1 MAIPG
6 INRFVFVIFRLQAD
20 RVGFVEV
27 ALDRRFFANEG
38 DDDFAV
44 FCRFLAADDE
54 LVAFEDAGVLHAV
67 PLDDEHEAVVIA
79 DEVRRE
85 GVDVFDTFF
94 SKDGG
99 TGPDL
104 ADQGQG
110 DDFLG
115 PPRTFVE
122 EFDGPVLGWV
132 AADIAQIF
140 QAVEIAVDRRR

>member
-27 ALDRRFFANEG
+27 ALDRRFLANEG

-44 FCRFLAADDE
+44 FCRFLSADDE
-54 LVAFEDAGVLHAV
+54 LVAFEDTGVLHAV

-79 DEVRRE
+79 DEVGRE
-85 GVDVFDTFF
+85 RVDVFHAFF
-94 SKDGG
+94 GKDRGA
-99 TGPDL
+99 GPDL
-104 ADQGQG
+104 PDQGQG
-110 DDFLG
+110 DDLLG
-115 PPRTFVE
+115 PPRAFVE
-122 EFDGPVLGWV
+122 EFDGPVLGRV

-140 QAVEIAVDRRR
+140 